1 MFRKRK
7 STERMTL
14 YSVSRACK
22 ESIHLNALTFGNGEK
37 YLQGGQILQH
47 LTASKSNKDD
57 MGFHRKA
64 GCLNLIRKQTGRYPI
79 HFNFIHL
86 VLKSRV
92 LLQGKWWSQ
101 YLIH

>member
-64 GCLNLIRKQTGRYPI
+64 GCLNLIQKQTGRYPI
-79 HFNFIHL
+79 HFNFN
-86 VLKSRV
+86 
-92 LLQGKWWSQ
+92 WWCQ